1 VNGKFKGCLFL
12 FLGFFIFLIG
22 LSAID
27 RVPGSDLLALYI
39 TDAVAF
45 GGLLMIMFGAL
56 LVIFSPRNE
65 N

>member
-1 VNGKFKGCLFL
+1 MNGKFKGCLFP

-22 LSAID
+22 LFAID
-27 RVPGSDLLALYI
+27 RIPGSDLLALYI
-39 TDAVAF
+39 ADAVAF

-56 LVIFSPRNE
+56 LVIFSLRNE